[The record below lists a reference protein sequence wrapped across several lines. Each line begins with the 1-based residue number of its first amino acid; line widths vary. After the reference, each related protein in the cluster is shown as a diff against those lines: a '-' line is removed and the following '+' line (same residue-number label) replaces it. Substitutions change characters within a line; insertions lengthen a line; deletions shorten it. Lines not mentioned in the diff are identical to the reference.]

1 MAGIIISLKKMMMTK
16 NRALELL
23 LWFYFVIWTNA
34 PQIPIGVHGVRGQN
48 VVKIVV
54 GVPKRENV
62 LAK

>member
-54 GVPKRENV
+54 GVAKRENV

>member
-1 MAGIIISLKKMMMTK
+1 MAGIIISLKKMMTK

-54 GVPKRENV
+54 GEAKRENV

>member
-1 MAGIIISLKKMMMTK
+1 MAGIIISLKKMMTK

-54 GVPKRENV
+54 GVAKRENV

>member
-1 MAGIIISLKKMMMTK
+1 MMTK

-54 GVPKRENV
+54 GVAKRENV